1 MIDLHKPSLNSLIH
15 AYGFRKPFSTIQSLF
30 LVNTFVVSIVYTIR
44 LIYLLRTLP
53 DLHLHTVQLMDS
65 NVRVDSKLA

>member
-30 LVNTFVVSIVYTIR
+30 LIYTFVVSIA
-44 LIYLLRTLP
+44 LYLYYKAYLFIAHFT
-53 DLHLHTVQLMDS
+53 
-65 NVRVDSKLA
+65 